1 MSNKASSSLFELI
14 KSLNKSEK
22 RYFKV
27 YSSRHTIG
35 EENGYI
41 KLFDYI
47 DKMENYDEEILFHDF
62 KGQPLL
68 NKFSITKGRLYTNIL
83 KSLDSFHSGT
93 SIDAQI
99 FRQIH
104 SADILFNKGLYGQAE
119 KVLSSA
125 EKQAEKYER
134 FFMLMEIKTRQ
145 KQLLE
150 NNLYTETD
158 SSQLEKR
165 FLEEQQLM
173 NEIKNCNTL
182 WHIKS
187 LLFHEINQKGKI
199 RDDQS
204 ILQVKAIADRLDEL
218 DLTKASVN
226 ARFLYHHAK
235 GAYYFAVNDLECSFY
250 HLKENLQLIE
260 SNDMMR
266 EDKPNFYFSLLTN
279 LIYVSTK
286 LAYFAEATKYLSLLK
301 SLRDSEDAAKTT
313 DLEIK
318 YFSSTF
324 SLELFLLEEQK
335 DYQKIVQLVPTIEE
349 GYQKYGSQINS
360 IRKAYIDF
368 KIAVAYLYTGDYST
382 SLIWINRIL
391 NESRIDQKQDIFCF
405 AQLISLILHY
415 ELKNMDYL
423 PYALHA
429 VKRYFKSRNQIYK
442 FEALFLKLIGQM
454 NKTDNVFDLSD
465 KLIPIEKELEKLK
478 TDPKEKIVF
487 EYFDFQR
494 WVKSKISRKDLME
507 VLV

>member
-1 MSNKASSSLFELI
+1 MSNKASNNLFELI

-27 YSSRHTIG
+27 FSSRHTIG

-47 DKMENYDEEILFHDF
+47 DKMEIYDEEILFRDF

-68 NKFSITKGRLYTNIL
+68 NKFSITKARLYNNIL
-83 KSLDSFHSGT
+83 KSLDTFYSGT

-104 SADILFNKGLYGQAE
+104 SADILFNKGLYNQAE
-119 KVLSSA
+119 KILISA

-134 FFMLMEIKTRQ
+134 FFMLMEIKNRQ

-158 SSQLEKR
+158 PLQLEKKYQD
-165 FLEEQQLM
+165 EKNLM
-173 NEIKNCNTL
+173 SEIQNCNAL
-182 WHIKS
+182 WHLKS

-199 RDDQS
+199 RDEQS
-204 ILQVKAIADRLDEL
+204 ILQVKAIADRLDEI
-218 DLTKASVN
+218 DLKNASVN
-226 ARFLYHHAK
+226 SRFLFHHAK
-235 GAYYFAVNDLECSFY
+235 GAYYFAVNDLECSFH
-250 HLKENLQLIE
+250 HLKENFQLAE
-260 SNDMMR
+260 SNEIIK
-266 EDKPNFYFSLLTN
+266 EDKPNLYFSLLTN

-286 LAYFAEATKYLSLLK
+286 LGYFAEANKYLNLLK
-301 SLRDSEDAAKTT
+301 FLRDEEDASRTT

-318 YFSSTF
+318 YFSSAY
-324 SLELFLLEEQK
+324 SLELFLLDEQK
-335 DYQKIVQLVPTIEE
+335 DYNKVIQLVPKIET
-349 GYQKYGSQINS
+349 GYQLYGSQINS
-360 IRKAYIDF
+360 LRKAYIDF
-368 KIAVAYLYTGDYST
+368 KIAVAYLYTGNYSA
-382 SLIWINRIL
+382 SLNWINKIL

-405 AQLISLILHY
+405 AQLISLILHF

-442 FEALFLKLIGQM
+442 FEALFLKLIGQL
-454 NKTDNVFDLSD
+454 NKSENVFDLSD
-465 KLIPIEKELEKLK
+465 KLIPLEKELEKLK
-478 TDPKEKIVF
+478 SDPREKIVF

-494 WVKSKISRKDLME
+494 WVKSKIERRELAE
-507 VLV
+507 VVV

>member
-1 MSNKASSSLFELI
+1 MSNKASNNLFELI

-27 YSSRHTIG
+27 FSSRHTIG

-47 DKMENYDEEILFHDF
+47 EKMEIYDEEILFSDF

-68 NKFSITKGRLYTNIL
+68 NKFSITKARLYNNIL
-83 KSLDSFHSGT
+83 KSLDSFYSGT

-104 SADILFNKGLYGQAE
+104 SADILFNKGLYNQAE
-119 KVLSSA
+119 KILVSA

-134 FFMLMEIKTRQ
+134 FFMLMEIKNRQ

-150 NNLYTETD
+150 NNLYNQTNLV
-158 SSQLEKR
+158 QLEKKNQD
-165 FLEEQQLM
+165 EKNLM
-173 NEIKNCNTL
+173 SEIQNCTAL
-182 WHIKS
+182 WHLKS

-199 RDDQS
+199 RDEQS
-204 ILQVKAIADRLDEL
+204 ILQVKAIADRLDEV
-218 DLTKASVN
+218 DLTNASVN
-226 ARFLYHHAK
+226 SRFLFHHAK
-235 GAYYFAVNDLECSFY
+235 GAYYFAVNDLECSFH
-250 HLKENLQLIE
+250 HLKENFQLAE
-260 SNDMMR
+260 SNEILK
-266 EDKPNFYFSLLTN
+266 EDKPNLYFSLLTN

-286 LAYFAEATKYLSLLK
+286 LGYFAEANKYLNLLK
-301 SLRDSEDAAKTT
+301 FLRDKEDASRTT

-318 YFSSTF
+318 YFSSAC
-324 SLELFLLEEQK
+324 SLELFLLDEQK
-335 DYQKIVQLVPTIEE
+335 DYKKVIQLVPKIEA
-349 GYQKYGSQINS
+349 GYQLYGSQINS
-360 IRKAYIDF
+360 LRKAYIDF

-382 SLIWINRIL
+382 SLIWINKIL
-391 NESRIDQKQDIFCF
+391 NESKIDQKQDIFCF
-405 AQLISLILHY
+405 AQLISLILHF

-442 FEALFLKLIGQM
+442 FEALFLKLISQI
-454 NKTDNVFDLSD
+454 NKSENVFDLSD
-465 KLIPIEKELEKLK
+465 KLIPLEKELEKLK
-478 TDPKEKIVF
+478 SDPREKIVF

-494 WVKSKISRKDLME
+494 WVKSKIERRELAE
-507 VLV
+507 VFV